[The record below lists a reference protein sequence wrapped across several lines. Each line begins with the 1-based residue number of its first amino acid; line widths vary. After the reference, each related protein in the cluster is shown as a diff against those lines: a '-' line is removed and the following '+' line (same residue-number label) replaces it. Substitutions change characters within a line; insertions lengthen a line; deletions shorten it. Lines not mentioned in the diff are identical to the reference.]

1 MTIEVAT
8 AAQQLACLA
17 KARIASR
24 ALQRFAEREDA
35 ITVAQAAPIDAALTA
50 LAQALTAAGITG
62 IPTTSAI
69 VANGATVNVENS
81 AGNLDSPATAVVAA
95 GALTGVNLAATKT
108 ILTDALKFSGVTIT
122 GTGTFF
128 TPTIAA
134 GVLTGGV
141 LSAS

>member
-17 KARIASR
+17 KARIASH

-62 IPTTSAI
+62 IPATSAI
-69 VANGATVNVENS
+69 VANGVK
-81 AGNLDSPATAVVAA
+81 L
-95 GALTGVNLAATKT
+95 
-108 ILTDALKFSGVTIT
+108 SGVTIT

-128 TPTIAA
+128 TPTVAN